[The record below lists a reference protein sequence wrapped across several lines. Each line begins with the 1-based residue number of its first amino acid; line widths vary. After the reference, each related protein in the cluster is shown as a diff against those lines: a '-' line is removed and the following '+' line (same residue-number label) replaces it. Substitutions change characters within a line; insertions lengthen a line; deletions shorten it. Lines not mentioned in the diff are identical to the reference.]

1 MGRLIRGMAAGAVIG
16 TAVSMMIMPQID
28 RRTRRTM
35 RRAGRRMMHAAR
47 VDNMM
52 SMIR

>member
-35 RRAGRRMMHAAR
+35 RRACRRMMHAAK

-52 SMIR
+52 SMIK